1 MKGNL
6 IISSPEYGQKKSV
19 LVPNSTMV
27 AGTLAN
33 EDPTLLCIRLIKK
46 KTGVDL
52 PVSDVSACHM
62 LKKRGSDSSFIIRI
76 HNLKPKSAWDEL
88 TTGLM
93 TGKVRGEC
101 FSDDNII
108 INYQLTKARGEL
120 LKKVREARRVKDI
133 HKYSTDQNGRI
144 SVQMKFRGPF
154 TPVSSLSDLQQCISQ
169 GKQQQQPGGQFR
181 WQQEQQRR

>member
-1 MKGNL
+1 M
-6 IISSPEYGQKKSV
+6 PEK
-19 LVPNSTMV
+19 
-27 AGTLAN
+27 
-33 EDPTLLCIRLIKK
+33 
-46 KTGVDL
+46 
-52 PVSDVSACHM
+52 
-62 LKKRGSDSSFIIRI
+62 
-76 HNLKPKSAWDEL
+76 
-88 TTGLM
+88 
-93 TGKVRGEC
+93 EC

-169 GKQQQQPGGQFR
+169 GKQQQQPGQQQQQFR